1 MRKDYKFFVADDSAE
16 FRNIIIYEI
25 IELGFSEDSITE
37 CQSESEALQILT
49 EYADKGIYFDF
60 LFVDIDFSEG
70 KNSGTRKSGF
80 KIIEHAFNLCPF
92 SLIATY
98 SAQYNKYDLL
108 AEHNEYLRRGWIV
121 RVFDKS
127 FRRDLPQ
134 SWFKA
139 SFAELLKEREET
151 DFFWDIWYNH
161 RAIELYLKNTKLL
174 HTPFD
179 DLKLKQGL
187 IFELRDISARLKL
200 HFINKSVTD
209 LRIVVEL
216 YHKCIETFCC
226 HNKTKQEI
234 IDISKINF
242 ADAIK
247 LFKRYFH
254 SVSDS
259 DFKLGPKID
268 TVLRR
273 VVALPPDDKIAF
285 GIKFNS
291 IRNGIVH
298 KGWTTSIENAI
309 FSNLTL
315 ALFILPAKS
324 SINLDR
330 INTLFQDKSNPGG
343 DELIKLIEFIK
354 K

>member
-209 LRIVVEL
+209 LRI
-216 YHKCIETFCC
+216 
-226 HNKTKQEI
+226 
-234 IDISKINF
+234 
-242 ADAIK
+242 
-247 LFKRYFH
+247 R
-254 SVSDS
+254 
-259 DFKLGPKID
+259 
-268 TVLRR
+268 
-273 VVALPPDDKIAF
+273 LPSFP
-285 GIKFNS
+285 
-291 IRNGIVH
+291 
-298 KGWTTSIENAI
+298 T
-309 FSNLTL
+309 
-315 ALFILPAKS
+315 
-324 SINLDR
+324 
-330 INTLFQDKSNPGG
+330 
-343 DELIKLIEFIK
+343 
-354 K
+354 